1 MFQRKRTSDYSWYL
15 KCIYSEI
22 YIYKIIMMMMI
33 IIKENKN
40 WRMMK
45 LLFLLWSYFNYTCM
59 KQKEKWIYKRIARID
74 FKTRVCSKEHVPL
87 WEKFCCQKH
96 LSKNHFRCKSI
107 PGVRWSL
114 HFCNVFH
121 LLSSSTF
128 IILPFK
134 RILSWR
140 FCFLWTIK
148 MYFNK

>member
-1 MFQRKRTSDYSWYL
+1 MFQRKRASDYSWYL
-15 KCIYSEI
+15 KYIYSEI

-140 FCFLWTIK
+140 FCFLLTIK
-148 MYFNK
+148 MYFNE

>member
-1 MFQRKRTSDYSWYL
+1 M
-15 KCIYSEI
+15 KCAYSEI
-22 YIYKIIMMMMI
+22 YMYIYKIIMI
-33 IIKENKN
+33 IIIRKNKN
-40 WRMMK
+40 WRIMK
-45 LLFLLWSYFNYTCM
+45 LLFLLWSYFNHVCV
-59 KQKEKWIYKRIARID
+59 KQKYILVEWVYKWIARID

-121 LLSSSTF
+121 LFLSSSTF

-140 FCFLWTIK
+140 FCFPWTIK
-148 MYFNK
+148 MYFKRVKSIVG